1 MKKNALSLAVATSVA
16 ALTMAS
22 AHAANEMYLNHEGTG
37 EVLLFPFYDAEN
49 GNATNFHVV
58 NTTGKAKAVKVR
70 FLEYKASYE
79 VLDFNLFLSPK
90 DHFAFGVV
98 MDPNGTGGAII
109 TQDNSCTVPAL
120 GSPNNG
126 IDGTTVVN
134 ADGSITRTQPFVN
147 FEFQKGKFV
156 DQDLARTLRGH
167 VEIIEMGVVIDTTPA
182 ITGAPTPTEASQQ
195 FASWATHGADGVP
208 AACDKLAGAYI
219 SGGWSSKA
227 GLKTNVSTPEGGLY
241 GLAYHIN
248 VEDAAAYG
256 FEPAAIEDWA
266 DPTTNFH
273 FTPGTISPS
282 LGTTANTG
290 SIVLDSGSS
299 TAAAYPTAL
308 DAVSSLFM
316 TQTITNDVMLN
327 SAIGGMT
334 DWVTT
339 FPTKRTYV
347 TNGLLPAKDP
357 KQPFT
362 DAYAGRSLNA
372 AETAYEELESCEPVT
387 PASTDRE
394 EARTIGGNGFSPGP
408 VGGEGAE
415 ICNEQH
421 VAAWGPAGTK
431 SAVNGERGLV
441 NVAVAY
447 SEGWSEWQFSMNATG
462 QTIDTN
468 ANYLMST
475 AGGTLVGLPAQGFA
489 AYKYANGSSG
499 SVMMNYGHVADH
511 KTSVLVSGSIGT
523 GVSQ

>member
-1 MKKNALSLAVATSVA
+1 MKKNALSMAVAASVA
-16 ALTMAS
+16 SLTLAS
-22 AHAANEMYLNHEGTG
+22 AHINAQQMYVNQEGTG
-37 EVLLFPFYDAEN
+37 QVLLFPFYDAEN

-58 NTTGKAKAVKVR
+58 NTTSAAKVVKVR

-98 MDPNGTGGAII
+98 MDPNGTGGAIV
-109 TQDNSCTVPAL
+109 TTDNSCTVPAL

-126 IDGTTVVN
+126 IDGTTVEN

-156 DQDLARTLRGH
+156 DQDIARTLRGH
-167 VEIIEMGVVIDTTPA
+167 VEIIEMGVISNTTPA
-182 ITGAPTPTEASQQ
+182 TAGAPTPTEASQQ
-195 FASWATHGADGVP
+195 FAAWATHGADGVP
-208 AACDKLAGAYI
+208 AACDSLASSYITGA
-219 SGGWSSKA
+219 WAADLSK
-227 GLKTNVSTPEGGLY
+227 NVAQPSGGLY

-256 FEPAAIEDWA
+256 FEPAAIEGWA
-266 DPTTNFH
+266 DPVTDFH
-273 FTPGTISPS
+273 KSPGSIDPG
-282 LGTTANTG
+282 LGTTANKN
-290 SIVLDSGSS
+290 SYVLDDGFAI
-299 TAAAYPTAL
+299 AARFPTSL

-316 TQTITNDVMLN
+316 TTTITNDVMLN

-339 FPTKRTYV
+339 FPTKRAYV
-347 TNGLLPAKDP
+347 TDGLLPAANP

-372 AETAYEELESCEPVT
+372 AGTAYEELESCEPVT

-394 EARTIGGNGFSPGP
+394 EARTIGGNGFSPSP
-408 VGGEGAE
+408 VGAKGAE
-415 ICNEQH
+415 LCNEQH
-421 VAAWGPAGTK
+421 VAAFGPAGTA
-431 SAVNGERGLV
+431 SALNVERGLV
-441 NVAVAY
+441 NLGFAY
-447 SEGWSEWQFSMNATG
+447 SEGWSEWQFSMNAAG
-462 QTIDTN
+462 SAIDNN
-468 ANYLMST
+468 ANYLLST

-511 KTSVLVSGSIGT
+511 KTSVLVSGTIGT